1 MPCHGHSHGSHT
13 PEADKWT
20 NIAAGGE
27 FVASLIS
34 DAYWLGNLF
43 DLAAGFSAD
52 AIGLSYYGIGSG
64 VAIALLSAGGSAYC
78 HRGVN
83 TVLQGS
89 EEQNADSHAEP
100 LAPSHKNGQ
109 NGYESLNDHL
119 VTISDPVSAPP
130 KKLSWMQKLALVGDF
145 ISHTGDTAGPITFV
159 VCLATRDSMSLVNKI
174 LVQSSSSL
182 FGAVCAVANV
192 RACKNAMLEKT
203 ESEQDCHHAP

>member
-1 MPCHGHSHGSHT
+1 MPCHGHSHGGHT
-13 PEADKWT
+13 PKADKWT

-52 AIGLSYYGIGSG
+52 AIGLSYYGIASG
-64 VAIALLSAGGSAYC
+64 VTIALLSAGGSAYC

-83 TVLQGS
+83 TVLQES
-89 EEQNADSHAEP
+89 NEQNTDPHAEP
-100 LAPSHKNGQ
+100 LTPSHKNAQ
-109 NGYESLNDHL
+109 NGYGSLNDHL
-119 VTISDPVSAPP
+119 VTNSDSVSTPP

-192 RACKNAMLEKT
+192 RACKNAMLEKA
-203 ESEQDCHHAP
+203 EGEEDCRHSH

>member
-1 MPCHGHSHGSHT
+1 MCRNGHSHGGHT

-27 FVASLIS
+27 FIASLIS

-43 DLAAGFSAD
+43 DLVAGFSAD

-83 TVLQGS
+83 TVLQES
-89 EEQNADSHAEP
+89 KEQNTDPHAEP
-100 LAPSHKNGQ
+100 LTPSHGDAQ
-109 NGYESLNDHL
+109 NGYGSLNDHL
-119 VTISDPVSAPP
+119 VPISAPP
-130 KKLSWMQKLALVGDF
+130 KKLNWMQKFALVGDF

-159 VCLATRDSMSLVNKI
+159 VCLATRDSMPLISKV

-192 RACKNAMLEKT
+192 RACKNAMLEKA
-203 ESEQDCHHAP
+203 EGEQGCHHAH